1 MATKPVKGTD
11 QRQSI
16 SRLRRVEG
24 QVRGIIRMVEDGR
37 YCIDILQQ
45 MTAARKALDQ
55 AALGIMGRHI
65 DHCVSDAIRKQEGP
79 AKINELMQTIN
90 RFVK

>member
-1 MATKPVKGTD
+1 MAKGTD

-16 SRLRRVEG
+16 ARLKRIEG
-24 QVRGIIRMVEDGR
+24 QVRGIIRMVDDKR

-45 MTAARKALDQ
+45 LTAARKALDQ
-55 AALGIMGRHI
+55 VSMGIMKRHI
-65 DHCVSDAIRKQEGP
+65 NSCVSDAIRKQEGE
-79 AKINELMQTIN
+79 AKIDELMRTIH